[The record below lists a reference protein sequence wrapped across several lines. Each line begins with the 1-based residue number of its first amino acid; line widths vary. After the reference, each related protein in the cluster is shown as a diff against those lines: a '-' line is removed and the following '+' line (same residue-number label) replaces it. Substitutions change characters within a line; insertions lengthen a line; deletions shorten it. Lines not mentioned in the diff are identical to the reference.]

1 MAESA
6 SFPVLWVGLEERPVE
21 LANVFMGQFLD
32 DEFIITIGSVS
43 PPMLSDT
50 KGDAAEQ
57 IRKMGPVPITPVA
70 RLGMSERR
78 MRELIEVLQNTLKA
92 QARANG
98 DSA

>member
-1 MAESA
+1 
-6 SFPVLWVGLEERPVE
+6 
-21 LANVFMGQFLD
+21 
-32 DEFIITIGSVS
+32 
-43 PPMLSDT
+43 MLSDT

-98 DSA
+98 DRA